1 MLRHVLDKSDVRR
14 AVFCSSLPT
23 HGVLVAEE
31 SAAPTRH
38 TAVVTTIRGVVT
50 LTTLVTFTAGVR
62 LIHVASLLIL

>member
-14 AVFCSSLPT
+14 AVFCS

-31 SAAPTRH
+31 SAAPTRY
-38 TAVVTTIRGVVT
+38 TAVGTTIRGVVA